1 MSEKIKVSE
10 LEASTTTND
19 SDLIMIVQENSNNE
33 LENFKQTRA
42 NFFAGLDLT
51 DYVQNDDYAE
61 VDKGGVIK
69 IGMYGFNMDGDNA
82 GHPKC
87 GVVNYS
93 SYQSSDNGLFIS
105 KGTLENVLNAKIGD
119 INNALD
125 LINGES
131 I

>member
-51 DYVQNDDYAE
+51 NYVTNTDYATSS
-61 VDKGGVIK
+61 VGGVIK
-69 IGMYGFNMDGDNA
+69 ISNNLGSDISSEGVIRGYTKTYSGYTSMDNA
-82 GHPKC
+82 GI
-87 GVVNYS
+87 
-93 SYQSSDNGLFIS
+93 IS

>member
-51 DYVQNDDYAE
+51 NYVTNTDYATSS
-61 VDKGGVIK
+61 VGGVVKVSPQYKATNITSGGTLEATTK
-69 IGMYGFNMDGDNA
+69 TYEQ
-82 GHPKC
+82 
-87 GVVNYS
+87 YS
-93 SYQSSDNGLFIS
+93 SLDNTIFIS
-105 KGTLENVLNAKIGD
+105 KGTLENVLNAKIGSID
-119 INNALD
+119 SVLD
-125 LINGES
+125 TINGEVV
-131 I
+131 